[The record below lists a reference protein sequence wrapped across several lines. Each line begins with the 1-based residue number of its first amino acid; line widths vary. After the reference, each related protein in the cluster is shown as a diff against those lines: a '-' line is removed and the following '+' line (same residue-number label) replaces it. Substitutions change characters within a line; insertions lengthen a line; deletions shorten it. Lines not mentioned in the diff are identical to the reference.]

1 METCIEK
8 YQTITKRSYLLYLHF
23 CNAAWDAGYDGL
35 VWSCHHRAYGN
46 AVGEYHNPRVPI
58 EEHEKKGIAGTQEE
72 FMSLLNEMLT
82 MTRRFRL
89 NAIRKRDFCCAHD
102 WADVERRVVEDI
114 KTWEGVFDTWQV
126 LSADVRGYMF
136 LLVEQKK
143 MGEYLLR
150 VGDIQ
155 NLARL
160 DAIAREVDN
169 CKLRIKALKGANIAP
184 CADTVPC
191 EIGVPS
197 FENWDKLSARVKTCY
212 ERKIEGDARRSREE
226 FYKEWGKCRREFYVN
241 PQRILGT
248 RFEDSAVAHRMF
260 TEAWGDAVLYPHR
273 YVKDM
278 RREKA
283 YAKKTL
289 PYNNNETSLSLIRAF
304 FLVSGGL
311 LSSISS
317 IL

>member
-260 TEAWGDAVLYPHR
+260 TEAWGDAVLYPHS

-283 YAKKTL
+283 YAKKNAT
-289 PYNNNETSLSLIRAF
+289 
-304 FLVSGGL
+304 V
-311 LSSISS
+311 
-317 IL
+317 

>member
-8 YQTITKRSYLLYLHF
+8 YQKITKRSYLLYLHF

-35 VWSCHHRAYGN
+35 AWCCHHIAYGN
-46 AVGEYHNPRVPI
+46 TVGEHYNPHVPI

-82 MTRRFRL
+82 MTRGFRL

-102 WADVERRVVEDI
+102 WADVERRIVEDI

-155 NLARL
+155 NLTRL
-160 DAIAREVDN
+160 DAIAREVDD
-169 CKLRIKALKGANIAP
+169 CKLRIKALKGANIVP

-226 FYKEWGKCRREFYVN
+226 FYKELEKCRRAFYVD
-241 PQRILGT
+241 PQRIPGT

-260 TEAWGDAVLYPHR
+260 AEAWGDAVLYPHS

-283 YAKKTL
+283 RAKKNT
-289 PYNNNETSLSLIRAF
+289 TA
-304 FLVSGGL
+304 
-311 LSSISS
+311 
-317 IL
+317 